1 VAPTPPGPTAWD
13 PQNPTA
19 KFYPTSRPHFSFLGE
34 WKPGYACQVALAG
47 RGFSAHCG
55 SDEAF
60 EDSWQKDIG
69 IGAVIAMP
77 LVIGLVA
84 DVASGAG
91 VEEGGSAILRH
102 YTTSEAASA
111 IEDAGTIEPG
121 ASGKIWLTADRY
133 SSAAEA
139 RSSLALPRTPSGY
152 FEVQAS
158 RVAALRG
165 PTIAA
170 PKYGMPGGG
179 SEFTTE
185 FPIKIA
191 SPFIPF
197 GG

>member
-1 VAPTPPGPTAWD
+1 MLPGVDLRFDSNTEGYRESFVYSSGTAAATPVVLSIQTQGVSLEAQP
-13 PQNPTA
+13 
-19 KFYPTSRPHFSFLGE
+19 SGE
-34 WKPGYACQVALAG
+34 
-47 RGFSAHCG
+47 
-55 SDEAF
+55 
-60 EDSWQKDIG
+60 IN
-69 IGAVIAMP
+69 
-77 LVIGLVA
+77 VIGT
-84 DVASGAG
+84 SGEIVG
-91 VEEGGSAILRH
+91 VIPARV
-102 YTTSEAASA
+102 
-111 IEDAGTIEPG
+111 
-121 ASGKIWLTADRY
+121 TADRY